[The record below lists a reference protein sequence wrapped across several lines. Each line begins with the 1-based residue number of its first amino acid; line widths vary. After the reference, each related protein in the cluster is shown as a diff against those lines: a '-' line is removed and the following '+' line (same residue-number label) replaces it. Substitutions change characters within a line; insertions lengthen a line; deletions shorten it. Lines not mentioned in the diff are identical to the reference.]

1 MSRKAGFRA
10 GALGLALTV
19 VLVLAGA
26 AVAAGGAAPQL
37 LSPNHKH
44 VGPGKI
50 RLVVNVPLRAASHG
64 VFIAIN
70 PKRQFDKS
78 GHLKACG
85 SSRCDFVE
93 PKHSKGNKYSYVAP
107 FNFPGY
113 WSVTPGKYY
122 WQVHYYT
129 AGDTAV
135 YFSGVGSFVV
145 K

>member
-10 GALGLALTV
+10 GALGIAVTV
-19 VLVLAGA
+19 ALVLAGA
-26 AVAAGGAAPQL
+26 AIAAGGAAPQL

-44 VGPGKI
+44 VAPGKI
-50 RLVVNVPLRAASHG
+50 RLVVAVPLKTASHG
-64 VFIAIN
+64 VFITIAT
-70 PKRQFDKS
+70 KRQLDKS
-78 GHLKACG
+78 GHLKECSAT
-85 SSRCDFVE
+85 RCDFVG
-93 PKHSKGNKYSYVAP
+93 PKHWKGDEYSYVAQ

-122 WQVHYYT
+122 WQAHYYT

-135 YFSGVGSFVV
+135 YYSGIGSFFV